1 MRHLGAIASAIAIIW
16 TAPAWAGEEP
26 IYQPAPDWVQPAEL
40 PAARSGPPVVLL
52 DEQRR
57 IEGNRV
63 WSYSDRAF
71 RIDNPQVLQGAG
83 TIQAQWM
90 PDKGDLIVH
99 QVTIVRDGEE
109 IDVLKDGAR
118 FDVLRREQQLEQR
131 AIDGALTATL
141 AVPGLRVGDVLR
153 MVYSVTLADQA
164 LKDNVQSV
172 VPLVAKPLDVGF
184 ARAIVSWPESQRV
197 AWKGVNLSGGA
208 LPEPTVRDGFET
220 LTIPLPLAKPAEM
233 PGDAPA
239 RYRLPPLLQVGTF
252 ADWRD
257 VSRAM
262 APLFATEGT
271 IAPDGPIAAL
281 VKTIEAGAP
290 GQLDRALAALQLVQ
304 DQVSYLANGMD
315 GGNYIPQTPAETWQK
330 RYGDCKAKTLL
341 LLAMLRE
348 MGIEAE
354 AFTVLATGGGDAMP
368 GMLPLPADFNHIIVR
383 AVIDGTEYW
392 LDGTD
397 TGASMAV
404 IGAVPPFAYG
414 LPLRPEGADLMPLKP
429 RPLDGF
435 DAVLALQLDETAGA
449 DLPALFTAEWTLRGT
464 AGGMVRAVSSQAG
477 EEARDNFVSSLV
489 SQALGNHWLLDSSL
503 AYDEQ
508 TNVATIKAAGM
519 TGGQWS
525 WDHGRATTALS
536 LPTMD
541 FAFRPDRSR
550 AEWRDIPVALP
561 GPQALQTQLTVVL
574 PKADGAYR
582 LDGHADVNE
591 MVAGVRLRRAAKVDG
606 GRLLATDSIVW
617 PGGEVP
623 PAQVAEAKA
632 GAARLG
638 SLDLGLRGPN
648 GLARRFRFA
657 EGADRSALK
666 PIEQAYAD
674 LIAKDPDDIE
684 RVSDRARFRA
694 SSFDRKGAIDD
705 LGKVISQRPSAN
717 VYERRARLLLDI
729 GDLDGALA
737 DARAASELEPGVDSA
752 SLEAEM
758 LAYAGK
764 GEEAFALLSSQGG
777 SADQQRD
784 VALQLSDLDAL
795 AGRPHDGLERLSD
808 LLDQR
813 PGDPDLLNA
822 NCYFRATWQVELEG
836 LADLCSE
843 AVTQS
848 SWAAPALDSRAFGYY
863 RLGEFDK
870 AVKDLDAA
878 LSANP
883 EQTPSLYLR
892 GVVRTAMG
900 DAGGREDIRQA
911 LLRQPSLERF
921 YAQFGITAR

>member
-1 MRHLGAIASAIAIIW
+1 MRRFATIASSIAIIW
-16 TAPAWAGEEP
+16 SAPVWAGEEP

-40 PAARSGPPVVLL
+40 PAARSGPPLVLL

-99 QVTIVRDGEE
+99 RVTIVRDGEE
-109 IDVLKDGAR
+109 IDVLNEGAR

-131 AIDGALTATL
+131 TIDGALTATL

-164 LKDNVQSV
+164 LKDNAQSV

-184 ARAIVSWPESQRV
+184 ARVIVSWPQSQQV

-208 LPEPTVRDGFET
+208 LPEPTVQGGFET

-239 RYRLPPLLQVGTF
+239 RYRLPALLQVGTF
-252 ADWRD
+252 SGWQD

-271 IAPDGPIAAL
+271 IAPGGPIAAL

-354 AFTVLATGGGDAMP
+354 PFTVLANGGGDAIP
-368 GMLPLPADFNHIIVR
+368 TMLPLPADFNHIIVR

-404 IGAVPPFAYG
+404 IGSVPPFAYG
-414 LPLRPEGADLMPLKP
+414 LPLRPEGADLMPLRP
-429 RPLDGF
+429 RSLDGF

-449 DLPALFTAEWTLRGT
+449 DLPTLFTAEWTLRGS
-464 AGGMVRAVSSQAG
+464 AGGMVRAVSSQASKDVR
-477 EEARDNFVSSLV
+477 ENFVSSLV
-489 SQALGNHWLLDSSL
+489 NRALGNHWLTDSSL
-503 AYDEQ
+503 SYDEQ
-508 TNVATIKAAGM
+508 SNVATIKASGM

-525 WDHGRATTALS
+525 WDHGRFTAALS
-536 LPTMD
+536 LPSMD
-541 FAFRPDRSR
+541 FQFKPDRSR
-550 AEWRDIPVALP
+550 SEWRDIPVALP
-561 GPQALQTQLTVVL
+561 GPQSMQTRLTVLL
-574 PKADGAYR
+574 PDADGAYR
-582 LDGHADVNE
+582 LDGHADVDETIAN
-591 MVAGVRLRRAAKVDG
+591 VRLRRTAKIDG
-606 GRLLATDSIVW
+606 GRLTATDSIAW

-648 GLARRFRFA
+648 GLSRRFRFA
-657 EGADRSALK
+657 EGADRSVLK
-666 PIEQAYAD
+666 PIEQAYAQ
-674 LIAKDPDDIE
+674 LIADDPDDIE

-705 LGKVISQRPSAN
+705 LGKVISERPSAN
-717 VYERRARLLLDI
+717 AYQRRARLLLDM

-737 DARAASELEPGVDSA
+737 DAKAASGLEPGLGTA
-752 SLEAEM
+752 ALEAEM

-764 GEEAFALLSSQGG
+764 GDEAFELLSSQGG

-795 AGRPHDGLERLSD
+795 AGRPQDGLERLSD

-836 LADLCSE
+836 LVDLCSE

-848 SWAAPALDSRAFGYY
+848 NWAAPVLDSRALGYY

-870 AVKDLDAA
+870 AMKDLDAA

-921 YAQFGITAR
+921 YARFGITAR